1 MFEHQASC
9 LRDAMVRFFM
19 SLPLA
24 FFAKTSR
31 LFEITKVPCFNGFP
45 STGRVWGSSRGL
57 EPLAQARASWGGGAL
72 DECCGRPSSQEKS
85 E

>member
-1 MFEHQASC
+1 
-9 LRDAMVRFFM
+9 MVRFFM

-31 LFEITKVPCFNGFP
+31 LYEITKVPCFAGFP

-57 EPLAQARASWGGGAL
+57 EPLA
-72 DECCGRPSSQEKS
+72 PI
-85 E
+85 